1 MSDEITVVDLSRV
14 EGGAHDFAQVFV
26 ALQKQ
31 AAIAQ
36 FILDDLQGNGR
47 GRWVRQ
53 LQRDVRMLVTYLE
66 TASELAA
73 EICADLDGLLEE
85 FVGEPDQ
92 LTDDYDE
99 YPEEYE

>member
-1 MSDEITVVDLSRV
+1 MSDEITVVDLNRV
-14 EGGAHDFAQVFV
+14 EGGAHDFAQVYV
-26 ALQKQ
+26 TLQKQ
-31 AAIAQ
+31 AVIAQ
-36 FILDDLQGNGR
+36 FILDDMKAQGR

-73 EICADLDGLLEE
+73 EICADLDDLLEE

-92 LTDDYDE
+92 LTDDCDE